1 MSRNHS
7 RPLSPHLSHWKWGP
21 HMLVSILHRITGF
34 GLATV
39 GGVLF
44 AGWFF
49 AAASG
54 EETYAGFLGLLTVE
68 SGAINIVGAVLGIG
82 LSWAFFTHL
91 FNGLR
96 HFVLDTGAGY
106 ELKNNRRWSIIVV
119 AGAVVATLVLW
130 VWLLW
135 PAIMGLVGGEG

>member
-1 MSRNHS
+1 MPGDRT
-7 RPLSPHLSHWKWGP
+7 RPLSPHLQIWKWGP
-21 HMLVSILHRITGF
+21 HMLVSILHRVTGV
-34 GLATV
+34 GLAIV
-39 GGVLF
+39 GGLLF
-44 AGWFF
+44 SGWLL

-54 EETYAGFLGLLTVE
+54 GETYGWFLGLLTVE
-68 SGAINIVGAVLGIG
+68 SGAINIVGAVIGIG

-106 ELKNNRRWSIIVV
+106 GLRTNRLWAIVV
-119 AGAVVATLVLW
+119 VSAAIVATLALW

-135 PAIMGLVGGEG
+135 GTLFSSMGAA